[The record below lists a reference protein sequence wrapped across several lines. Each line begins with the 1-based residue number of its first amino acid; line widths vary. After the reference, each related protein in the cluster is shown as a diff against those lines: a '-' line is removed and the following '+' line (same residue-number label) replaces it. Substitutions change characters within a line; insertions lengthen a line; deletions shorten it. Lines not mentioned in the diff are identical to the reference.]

1 MKKNK
6 VTIVLS
12 LVLLILIMII
22 VFLIINIKNKSTF
35 KKPDFDKNAIETIP
49 TSLDYQNKIIN
60 VTDNYSLYV
69 EPSPTIKDND
79 LIINLISLETNN
91 ILIKIRVLNNDKVV
105 AETGLVKPGQYLKK
119 VKLKKKL
126 NVDDEI
132 IYVVMG
138 YEKNTYLSAGTI
150 KLNTRIG
157 G

>member
-6 VTIVLS
+6 VTIILS
-12 LVLLILIMII
+12 VVLLILIIII
-22 VFLIINIKNKSTF
+22 VSLMINIKNKSTF
-35 KKPDFDKNAIETIP
+35 KKPDYDKNAIETIP
-49 TSLDYQNKIIN
+49 TSLDYQSKIIN

-91 ILIKIRVLNNDKVV
+91 ILIKVRVLNNDKVV
-105 AETGLVKPGQYLKK
+105 AETGLIKPGQYLKN
-119 VKLKKKL
+119 VKLNKKI

-132 IYVVMG
+132 IYVIMG
-138 YEKNTYLSAGTI
+138 YEPDTYLSAGSI